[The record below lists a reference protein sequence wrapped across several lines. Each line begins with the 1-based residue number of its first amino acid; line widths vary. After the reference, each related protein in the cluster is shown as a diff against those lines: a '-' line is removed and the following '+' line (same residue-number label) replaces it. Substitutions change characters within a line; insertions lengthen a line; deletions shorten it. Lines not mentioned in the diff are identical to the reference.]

1 MMQVKCTKKTAVY
14 TAAGKLESGR
24 YIAAGDVCQLE
35 TGLTAALL
43 LPITYPAGKTQRKA
57 YIRDIGNFLPA

>member
-1 MMQVKCTKKTAVY
+1 MQVKCTKKTAVY

-57 YIRDIGNFLPA
+57 YIRDIENFLPA